1 MSRPRSKS
9 SKKAKPR
16 RRSRRKSTQGAVQ
29 FVRGLVMEGIG
40 VAVLVF
46 LYLTV
51 QNTPA
56 NSVESIQANAA
67 ATQAVSEMETQ
78 NGKGTGHHASSWDD
92 YRRQAMTNYG
102 QPGVLGIAVWGNG
115 SSR

>member
-1 MSRPRSKS
+1 MSRPRSKSSKQES

-46 LYLTV
+46 LYLTI

-56 NSVESIQANAA
+56 NSVESIQAN
-67 ATQAVSEMETQ
+67 SELESQ
-78 NGKGTGHHASSWDD
+78 NGKGAGHHASSWDD
-92 YRRQAMTNYG
+92 YRRKAMTNYG
-102 QPGVLGIAVWGNG
+102 QPGVLGNAVWRNG